1 MRIHKLLAVASTA
14 LSLLVPLTSFAEW
27 QRDDTTLAWRSGD
40 RVLWRF
46 SYDPAKGKPFFDPLT
61 TSSGMSLTR
70 VRSPEL
76 PWHYGLWF
84 SWKLINGANYWEE
97 DRQSGKSEG
106 STRWSVPRIQ
116 THADGS
122 AVIEFTVSYTHPSGR
137 VDMTEQRKLEISRP
151 ASDGSYSIHWHSHF
165 MAGKDGAVLDR
176 TPMPGEPGGK
186 VNGGYG
192 GLGLSLASA
201 PVVMYVLTTA
211 GPITHYDT
219 DRARPSAPAI
229 AANFTLEE
237 KNLGSIAILSDRANI
252 GENAP
257 WYVVNAESGLR
268 FICAAVLAPQV
279 RSLRPGGEWKL
290 HYRILVQP
298 KPWTPNTLRAA
309 VKDWG
314 F

>member
-1 MRIHKLLAVASTA
+1 MRIHKLLCAASTA
-14 LSLLVPLTSFAEW
+14 ISLLVPLTSWAEW
-27 QRDDTTLAWRSGD
+27 QRDETTVAWRSGE

-84 SWKLINGANYWEE
+84 SWKFINGANYWEE

-106 STRWSVPRIQ
+106 STRWSAPQIQ

-122 AVIEFTVSYTHPSGR
+122 AVIQFTATYTHPSGR
-137 VDMTEQRKLEISRP
+137 VDMTEERKLEISAP
-151 ASDGSYSIHWHSHF
+151 ANDGSYSIHWHSHF
-165 MAGKDGAVLDR
+165 MAGKNGAVLDR
-176 TPMPGEPGGK
+176 TPMPWEPDGK

-201 PVVMYVLTTA
+201 PIEMAVLTTE
-211 GPITHYDT
+211 GPVTHYDS
-219 DRARPSAPAI
+219 DRARPFAPAI
-229 AANFTLEE
+229 AANFTLND

-252 GENAP
+252 GEKAP
-257 WYVVNAESGLR
+257 WYVVNAPTGLR
-268 FICAAVLAPQV
+268 FICAAILAPQV
-279 RSLRPGGEWKL
+279 RSLPAGGEWKL

-298 KPWTPNTLRAA
+298 QPWTPTALRSA